1 MNRYFL
7 ELKVLIHCKSVILL
21 NHDNF
26 SILLKVHK
34 MLIECFCTFLYK
46 VIVYTVIMTHFFA
59 CCEAT
64 VNVNCTAVY
73 MYIYIYIYIIIYF
86 KISTDMIF
94 SA

>member
-1 MNRYFL
+1 
-7 ELKVLIHCKSVILL
+7 
-21 NHDNF
+21 
-26 SILLKVHK
+26 

-46 VIVYTVIMTHFFA
+46 TIVYTIIMTHFFA

-73 MYIYIYIYIIIYF
+73 NIIIIYF
-86 KISTDMIF
+86 EISTDMIF